1 MKILGILVYL
11 GIGMVVHVL
20 LIGTELDWQSAATWA
35 VIVAWPFV
43 ISAIIAAAAIIGVLI
58 VGICVLLGGR

>member
-11 GIGMVVHVL
+11 GVGMVVHVA
-20 LIGTELDWQSAATWA
+20 LIGTALNWQSAATWA

-58 VGICVLLGGR
+58 VGIYALLGGR